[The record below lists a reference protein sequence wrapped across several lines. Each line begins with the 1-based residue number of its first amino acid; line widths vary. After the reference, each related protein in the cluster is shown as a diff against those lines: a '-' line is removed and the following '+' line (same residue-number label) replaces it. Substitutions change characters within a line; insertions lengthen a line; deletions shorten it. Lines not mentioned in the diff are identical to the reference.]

1 MIGMARNHIDAHAYG
16 NASFAANIIPPE
28 VVCYSNNVY
37 HHSLRAIGLIITLF
51 YFIFDY
57 FTTHIFVTLI
67 NKDYKRHLSKKTSA
81 ILLELF

>member
-1 MIGMARNHIDAHAYG
+1 MIGMARNHILYLDAHAYG
-16 NASFAANIIPPE
+16 NASVAANIIPPE

-37 HHSLRAIGLIITLF
+37 HRSLRALF
-51 YFIFDY
+51 YFIFYY